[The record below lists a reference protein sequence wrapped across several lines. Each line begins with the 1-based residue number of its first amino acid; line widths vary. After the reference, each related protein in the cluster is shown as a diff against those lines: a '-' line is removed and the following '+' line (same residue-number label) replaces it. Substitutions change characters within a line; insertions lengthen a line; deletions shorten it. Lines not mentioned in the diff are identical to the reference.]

1 MSQSQKI
8 SGLYAICDTS
18 FSPQYSHPELA
29 ELILQGGCKLLQLR
43 MKGEKDLAKVR
54 ANTEQILA
62 LKNKYDFTFILNDYV
77 DLAAEIPVDGVHV
90 GQDDLSIAETRKK
103 VGSKK
108 IIGYSSHS
116 LDEAIAGEKAGAD
129 YVALGA
135 IFPTQTKG
143 PGHPVQGLPIL
154 QQVVQSLKVPVVAIG
169 GITLA
174 NLKSVVECKAAAFA
188 VITALSKAPN
198 VAQATR
204 NFLDLL
210 SNS

>member
-1 MSQSQKI
+1 MTQAQKI

-18 FSPQYSHPELA
+18 FSLQYSHLELA
-29 ELILQGGCKLLQLR
+29 DLILQGGCKVLQLR

-54 ANTEQILA
+54 AATEQILS
-62 LKNKYDFTFILNDYV
+62 LKKNYDFTFILNDYV
-77 DLAAEIPVDGVHV
+77 DLAAELSVDGVHV

-103 VGSKK
+103 VGPKK

-143 PGHPVQGLPIL
+143 AGHPVQGLETL
-154 QQVVQSLKVPVVAIG
+154 QTVVQSLTVPVVAIG

-174 NLKSVVECKAAAFA
+174 NLKSVLECKPAAIA

-198 VAQATR
+198 VLQATR
-204 NFLDLL
+204 NFLDLIA
-210 SNS
+210 